1 MSQDELEAE
10 IIERDEIVMMDRD
23 ALIDTGHAG
32 ETGYAGIGVDTRD
45 EYDFVPTAD
54 ACNSVLRHFGHE
66 ELTEEEEAQF
76 RCNRCGL
83 GLFNFVHN
91 CSSSN
96 HPEVYG
102 CRKCDDVCGL
112 CVPPVPE

>member
-10 IIERDEIVMMDRD
+10 IIVRAEIVMMGRD

-32 ETGYAGIGVDTRD
+32 TGLDTRD
-45 EYDFVPTAD
+45 EYDFVTTAE
-54 ACNSVLRHFGHE
+54 ACNCVLRHFRHK

-76 RCNRCGL
+76 RCTRCGL
-83 GLFNFVHN
+83 DLFNFVHN
-91 CSSSN
+91 CSESN

-102 CRKCDDVCGL
+102 CRKCDDVCGF
-112 CVPPVPE
+112 CVQPTSE